1 MSQSAGDKELKLSVC
16 GDAYPGTMLLRPPG
30 VEIPTTGRRFAAPMD
45 SQADRS
51 VLYRLEGMRSQVKR
65 EAERDAAKLLQ
76 ATWEGG
82 IPVDPVAIARAAGLR
97 VLEAELKENT
107 LGALVKQPGQ
117 DPTILL
123 NEADSKNRRRF
134 TCAHEL
140 GHFVR
145 RSEEADE
152 YTRVDLRSSLSAT
165 GEHPEEVYANEFAA
179 CLLMPED
186 EVKSLCAAG
195 MSDLEMA
202 IRFKVSR
209 EAMQFRLKNLGLMPP
224 ASQAA

>member
-1 MSQSAGDKELKLSVC
+1 MA
-16 GDAYPGTMLLRPPG
+16 DAILAPQAKPAAD
-30 VEIPTTGRRFAAPMD
+30 PT
-45 SQADRS
+45 
-51 VLYRLEGMRSQVKR
+51 VLYRLESMRSQVKR
-65 EAERDAAKLLQ
+65 EAETDAARLLQ
-76 ATWEGG
+76 ATWGDAV
-82 IPVDPVAIARAAGLR
+82 PVDPVAIARTAGLR
-97 VLEAELKENT
+97 VLEAPLDENT

-152 YTRVDLRSSLSAT
+152 YSRVDLRNSLSTT
-165 GEHPEEVYANEFAA
+165 GEDPEEVYANEFAA
-179 CLLMPED
+179 CLLMPER
-186 EVKSLCAAG
+186 EVKKLAQSG

-202 IRFKVSR
+202 IHFKVSR
-209 EAMQFRLKNLGLMPP
+209 EAMQFRLKNLGLM
-224 ASQAA
+224 STAAQGV